1 MSLISRQPIKGS
13 RKRRAGGTTREVC
26 TGGGLAGAKGIAG
39 DLHWDGLP
47 GTSPRKFPGEKP
59 PKKSRETGS
68 QQKIQYLY
76 RSLTII
82 GGVAG
87 EPRFP
92 ALELLDYLIIKQHT
106 FTLIGSTDLM

>member
-13 RKRRAGGTTREVC
+13 RKGVRGRDH
-26 TGGGLAGAKGIAG
+26 TGGLHGWWVGGGDRDCRGSPLGWVAG
-39 DLHWDGLP
+39 DV
-47 GTSPRKFPGEKP
+47 T
-59 PKKSRETGS
+59 PKISRE
-68 QQKIQYLY
+68 KIQDF
-76 RSLTII
+76 SKI

>member
-1 MSLISRQPIKGS
+1 MSLISRQPTKGS
-13 RKRRAGGTTREVC
+13 REGRAGGTTREVC
-26 TGGGLAGAKGIAG
+26 TGGGLAGTIGIAG
-39 DLHWDGLP
+39 DLLWDGLP
-47 GTSPRKFPGEKP
+47 GTSPRKFP
-59 PKKSRETGS
+59 RE
-68 QQKIQYLY
+68 KIQDF
-76 RSLTII
+76 SKI